1 MVFALQNKGR
11 GFLWHNQKQV
21 TGPTRKDYM
30 YFAQEASDIGN
41 LPLQKLVQY
50 CHVSLLPKED
60 IVGEVLQDLTDHHQ
74 PSTHS
79 GAIFGW

>member
-1 MVFALQNKGR
+1 MN
-11 GFLWHNQKQV
+11 
-21 TGPTRKDYM
+21 
-30 YFAQEASDIGN
+30 FAQEASDIGN